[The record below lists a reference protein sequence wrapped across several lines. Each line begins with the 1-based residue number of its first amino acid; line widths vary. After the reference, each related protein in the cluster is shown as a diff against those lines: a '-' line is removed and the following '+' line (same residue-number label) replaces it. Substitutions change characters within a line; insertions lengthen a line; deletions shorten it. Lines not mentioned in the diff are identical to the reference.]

1 LSGSLG
7 PSSWGAN
14 LVAGP
19 VGPIRTA
26 ARTRGLCGPDNHDHG
41 GLIGRPN
48 TRSRTTD
55 RYVGGPYPS
64 GCATRLVTVRRVAVG
79 IAGLILLCG
88 CAAEVGQ
95 TNLTLHQRAVFP
107 DGTRYELG
115 SFVMSEVDN
124 DRAEGPPRIPGNEV
138 TVSVLVENAG
148 AAIGASDVAMSLAY
162 HGDRGQ
168 ELVPPVVAS
177 GATVIASGAKGTI
190 SKTFRVED
198 PTELFQARYL
208 RVRIELP
215 GHPAVTFS
223 GSNP

>member
-1 LSGSLG
+1 
-7 PSSWGAN
+7 
-14 LVAGP
+14 V
-19 VGPIRTA
+19 
-26 ARTRGLCGPDNHDHG
+26 RG
-41 GLIGRPN
+41 
-48 TRSRTTD
+48 
-55 RYVGGPYPS
+55 
-64 GCATRLVTVRRVAVG
+64 VAVG
-79 IAGLILLCG
+79 IAALILLSG

-107 DGTRYELG
+107 NGTRYELG
-115 SFVMSEVDN
+115 DFEMSEVDN
-124 DRAEGPPRIPGNEV
+124 DRANGPAKIPGDEV

-148 AAIGASDVAMSLAY
+148 KAIGADDVAMSLAY

-198 PTELFQARYL
+198 TTELFQTRYL
-208 RVRIELP
+208 RVRVELP
-215 GHPAVTFS
+215 GYPAVTFS